1 MTCISK
7 KFLVYYIHKIRMRKK
22 VKIPMNYNDI
32 VARIKKGEDP
42 EAIVKEFTDNMNK
55 AQAEMA
61 AAKEA
66 AAKNEAKSKKMDEIS
81 IAIAHALNEYA
92 VVAGIPDVKL
102 RGAEVRSILDEFLPV
117 IEQFKNVKI
126 HVAKAEPKKMKSIDD
141 VFTDFFKSM
150 GI

>member
-1 MTCISK
+1 
-7 KFLVYYIHKIRMRKK
+7 
-22 VKIPMNYNDI
+22 MNYEEI
-32 VARIKKGEDP
+32 IARIQKGENP

-55 AQAEMA
+55 AQAEVA

-81 IAIAHALNEYA
+81 MAIAHALNEYA

-102 RGAEVRSILDEFLPV
+102 RGSEVRTILDEFLPV
-117 IEQFKNVKI
+117 IEQFKDIKV
-126 HVAKAEPKKMKSIDD
+126 HVAKVNPKKTKSIDD

>member
-1 MTCISK
+1 
-7 KFLVYYIHKIRMRKK
+7 
-22 VKIPMNYNDI
+22 MNYNDI
-32 VARIKKGEDP
+32 VARIKQGENP

-55 AQAEMA
+55 AQAEVA

-66 AAKNEAKSKKMDEIS
+66 EAKNEAKSKKMDEIS

-117 IEQFKNVKI
+117 IENFKNIKV

>member
-1 MTCISK
+1 
-7 KFLVYYIHKIRMRKK
+7 
-22 VKIPMNYNDI
+22 MNYEEI
-32 VARIKKGEDP
+32 IARIQKGENP

-55 AQAEMA
+55 AQAEVA

-66 AAKNEAKSKKMDEIS
+66 EAKNEAKSKKMDEIS
-81 IAIAHALNEYA
+81 MAIAHALNEYA

-117 IEQFKNVKI
+117 IESLKDTKV
-126 HVAKAEPKKMKSIDD
+126 HVAKVNPKKTKSIDD
-141 VFTDFFKSM
+141 VFADFFKDL

>member
-1 MTCISK
+1 
-7 KFLVYYIHKIRMRKK
+7 
-22 VKIPMNYNDI
+22 MNYEEI
-32 VARIKKGEDP
+32 IARIQKGENP

-55 AQAEMA
+55 AQAEVA

-66 AAKNEAKSKKMDEIS
+66 EAKNEAKSKKMDEIS

-117 IEQFKNVKI
+117 IESLKDVKI
-126 HVAKAEPKKMKSIDD
+126 HVAKSNPKKMKSIDD

>member
-1 MTCISK
+1 
-7 KFLVYYIHKIRMRKK
+7 
-22 VKIPMNYNDI
+22 MNYEEI
-32 VARIKKGEDP
+32 IARIQKGENP

-55 AQAEMA
+55 AQAEVA

-66 AAKNEAKSKKMDEIS
+66 EAKNEAKSKKMDEIS
-81 IAIAHALNEYA
+81 MAIAHALNEYA

>member
-1 MTCISK
+1 
-7 KFLVYYIHKIRMRKK
+7 
-22 VKIPMNYNDI
+22 MNYEDI
-32 VARIKKGEDP
+32 VAMLAAGKSTDEI
-42 EAIVKEFTDNMNK
+42 AKEFTDALNK
-55 AQAEMA
+55 AAAEQK

-66 AAKNEAKSKKMDEIS
+66 EAKSEAKSKKMDEIS

-102 RGAEVRSILDEFLPV
+102 RGSEVRSILDEFLPV
-117 IEQFKNVKI
+117 IEQFKGIKV

-141 VFTDFFKSM
+141 VFVDFFKSM

>member
-1 MTCISK
+1 
-7 KFLVYYIHKIRMRKK
+7 
-22 VKIPMNYNDI
+22 MNYEEI
-32 VARIKKGEDP
+32 IARIQKGENP

-55 AQAEMA
+55 AQAEVA

-66 AAKNEAKSKKMDEIS
+66 EAKNEAKSKKMDEIS

-117 IEQFKNVKI
+117 IESLKNVKV
-126 HVAKAEPKKMKSIDD
+126 HVAKANPKKTKSIDD
-141 VFTDFFKSM
+141 VFADFFKSI

>member
-1 MTCISK
+1 
-7 KFLVYYIHKIRMRKK
+7 
-22 VKIPMNYNDI
+22 MNYNDI

-55 AQAEMA
+55 AQQEIAAEA
-61 AAKEA
+61 EAAK
-66 AAKNEAKSKKMDEIS
+66 KNEAKSKKMDEIS
-81 IAIAHALNEYA
+81 MAIAHALNEYA
-92 VVAGIPDVKL
+92 VLAGIPDVKL
-102 RGAEVRSILDEFLPV
+102 HGAEVRTILDEFLPV
-117 IEQFKNVKI
+117 IEQFKNVKV

>member
-1 MTCISK
+1 
-7 KFLVYYIHKIRMRKK
+7 
-22 VKIPMNYNDI
+22 MNYEEI
-32 VARIKKGEDP
+32 IARIQKGEDP

-55 AQAEMA
+55 AQAEVA

-66 AAKNEAKSKKMDEIS
+66 EAKNEAKSKKMDEIS
-81 IAIAHALNEYA
+81 MAIAHALNEYA

-102 RGAEVRSILDEFLPV
+102 RGSEVRTILDEFLPV
-117 IEQFKNVKI
+117 IEQFKNVKV
-126 HVAKAEPKKMKSIDD
+126 HVTKAEPKKMKSIDD

>member
-1 MTCISK
+1 
-7 KFLVYYIHKIRMRKK
+7 
-22 VKIPMNYNDI
+22 MNYEEI
-32 VARIKKGEDP
+32 IARIQKGENP
-42 EAIVKEFTDNMNK
+42 EAIVKEFTDNINK
-55 AQAEMA
+55 AQAEVA

-66 AAKNEAKSKKMDEIS
+66 EAKNEAKSKKMDEIS

-117 IEQFKNVKI
+117 IESLKNVKV
-126 HVAKAEPKKMKSIDD
+126 HVAKANPKKTKSIDD
-141 VFTDFFKSM
+141 VFTDFFKSI